1 MKPTSLNKD
10 RLDEQVREHR
20 VLVADIESH
29 RPSFESINDAAAA
42 LIANPD
48 NARVARKIEAKM
60 KDLNTRLVNWFILF
74 YQFYILTSFYLF
86 FRYEKLYEKVFKRG
100 QSLEEVSILL
110 DAFLGATTNF
120 DEWYQQ
126 VVEILDSAD
135 KLEAEQLGSRIEEIA
150 RQRDLRK
157 DDFEVMMQN
166 GKNLVVK
173 KDIADATP
181 IREKIKCKFYIDVN

>member
-1 MKPTSLNKD
+1 
-10 RLDEQVREHR
+10 
-20 VLVADIESH
+20 
-29 RPSFESINDAAAA
+29 
-42 LIANPD
+42 
-48 NARVARKIEAKM
+48 
-60 KDLNTRLVNWFILF
+60 
-74 YQFYILTSFYLF
+74 
-86 FRYEKLYEKVFKRG
+86 
-100 QSLEEVSILL
+100 
-110 DAFLGATTNF
+110 
-120 DEWYQQ
+120 

-157 DDFEVMMQN
+157 DDFEAMMQN

>member
-60 KDLNTRLVNWFILF
+60 KDLNTRLVIWLICFTTSIFSHLFIYFLDMKN
-74 YQFYILTSFYLF
+74 SM
-86 FRYEKLYEKVFKRG
+86 KR
-100 QSLEEVSILL
+100 SSNE
-110 DAFLGATTNF
+110 
-120 DEWYQQ
+120 
-126 VVEILDSAD
+126 D
-135 KLEAEQLGSRIEEIA
+135 KL
-150 RQRDLRK
+150 
-157 DDFEVMMQN
+157 
-166 GKNLVVK
+166 
-173 KDIADATP
+173 
-181 IREKIKCKFYIDVN
+181 